1 MSDLIV
7 ARIESTIAAGHDL
20 LQQLCK
26 YSDDMQLDAFYMR
39 VLSTCSSD
47 NREMAVK
54 LLGTIAILDVHAT
67 PTLLV
72 TLLQLSP
79 RKLEV
84 VSLLQSLVD
93 ALILTTET
101 PLNLITETTTLRVCH
116 DSLRGFLTDPRRC
129 RVTRYLVSPADC
141 HEALLDGCLLL
152 LNEHLRQDICEI
164 RNLGLANAE
173 VSDLPARIEL
183 YVPEALR
190 YACLSWP
197 VHLHESGSLSG
208 AVSAGLL
215 HFCTEHLLHWLEALS
230 LLGKLSSADN
240 NIPKVIAWCQVSV
253 FLVTRCSLIRTN
265 RIISWTCL

>member
-26 YSDDMQLDAFYMR
+26 SLDDMQLDAFYMH

-72 TLLQLSP
+72 TLLQLPP
-79 RKLEV
+79 REV
-84 VSLLQSLVD
+84 VLPLLQSFVD

-116 DSLRGFLTDPRRC
+116 DSLRGFLIDPRRC
-129 RVTRYLVSPADC
+129 RVTRYLVSPADY

-173 VSDLPARIEL
+173 VSDLPARFEL
-183 YVPEALR
+183 YVPEAVQ

-197 VHLHESGSLSG
+197 VHLYESGSLSG

-253 FLVTRCSLIRTN
+253 FLVT
-265 RIISWTCL
+265 